1 MPLLNTA
8 KGVYIGATKAKKAYV
23 GATVVW
29 TGRQIVGWNTLATST
44 LKGYPFGDEIETASG
59 QAEWWAHRSKSDL
72 HVWFPRT
79 GGRYKVSSM
88 SRSNKGVEITCSDK
102 PDAKKGD
109 VVELQVPV
117 YDS

>member
-1 MPLLNTA
+1 MVQLNTA

-44 LKGYPFGDEIETASG
+44 LSKKSSFDKFETASG
-59 QAEWWAHRSKSDL
+59 QDEWRAHRFKSDL

-79 GGRYKVSSM
+79 GGRYKVSRM
-88 SRSNKGVEITCSDK
+88 DRSGDGVKITCSDN
-102 PDAKKGD
+102 PGANKGD
-109 VVELQVPV
+109 VVELQVPI

>member
-44 LKGYPFGDEIETASG
+44 LFQNPFSDKIETASG
-59 QAEWWAHRSKSDL
+59 QSEWWGHRSKSDL

-79 GGRYKVSSM
+79 GERYKVNRM
-88 SRSNKGVEITCSDK
+88 SKANSGVKITCSDK
-102 PDAKKGD
+102 PDAIEGD
-109 VVELQVPV
+109 VVELQVPI